1 MKRLKKKLIEIDGNN
16 IRYLEE
22 GNSAKTLLLLHGL
35 GASAERW
42 EGVIPLFA
50 KKFKVIVPDLIG
62 FGYSDKPMVDY
73 TTDYFLGFISKFV
86 KKVGIKEM
94 NIIGSSLG
102 GQIAA
107 EFIINHN
114 VNVRKLVLV
123 SPSGV
128 MKHSTPALDAYISA
142 ALYPSTDSALNAFQ
156 VMSGRK
162 KIDEKIVSGFVERMQ
177 LPNAKMAF
185 MSTLLGLNNS
195 QVITE
200 KLQLITIPT
209 LIVWGEN
216 DSVIPIKYAQSF
228 VSGITDC
235 RFYKMIG
242 CGHIPYV
249 DDPKTFF
256 QLVSNFL
263 K

>member
-1 MKRLKKKLIEIDGNN
+1 MAVKTTEIDGSK
-16 IRYLEE
+16 IRYFEVGTSKE
-22 GNSAKTLLLLHGL
+22 TLLLLHGL

-42 EGVIPLFA
+42 QEVIPLFA
-50 KKFKVIVPDLIG
+50 KKFRVIVPDLIG

-73 TTDYFLGFISKFV
+73 TTDYFAEFVSKFV
-86 KKVGIKEM
+86 NEIGIKKM

-107 EFIINHN
+107 ESMINYD
-114 VNVRKLVLV
+114 VNVKKLVLV

-128 MKHSTPALDAYISA
+128 MKHSTPALNAYISA
-142 ALYPSTDSALNAFQ
+142 ALYPNTDSALNAFQ

-162 KIDEKIVSGFVERMQ
+162 KIDEKIVSGFIERMQ

-185 MSTLLGLNNS
+185 MSTLLGLSNS
-195 QVITE
+195 EAITE

-216 DSVIPIKYAQSF
+216 DPVIPIDYAQSF
-228 VSGITDC
+228 VSGINDC
-235 RFYKMIG
+235 RFYKMTG
-242 CGHIPYV
+242 CGHTPYV
-249 DDPKTFF
+249 EKPKVFF
-256 QLVSNFL
+256 QIVADFL
-263 K
+263 N

>member
-1 MKRLKKKLIEIDGNN
+1 MTVKTTEIDGNK
-16 IRYLEE
+16 IRYFEK
-22 GNSAKTLLLLHGL
+22 GTSKDTLLLLHGL

-42 EGVIPLFA
+42 EYVIPLFA

-73 TTDYFLGFISKFV
+73 TTDYFAEFVSKFV
-86 KKVGIKEM
+86 NKLRIKDL

-107 EFIINHN
+107 ESIINHD
-114 VNVRKLVLV
+114 VNVKKLVLV

-142 ALYPSTDSALNAFQ
+142 ALYPNSDSALNAFQ
-156 VMSGRK
+156 AMSGRK

-185 MSTLLGLNNS
+185 MSTLLGLSNS

-216 DSVIPIKYAQSF
+216 DPVIPIEYAQAF
-228 VSGITDC
+228 VSGINDC

-242 CGHIPYV
+242 CAHTPYV
-249 DDPKTFF
+249 EKPEKFF
-256 QLVSNFL
+256 QIVSDFL
-263 K
+263 N

>member
-1 MKRLKKKLIEIDGNN
+1 MAVKTTEIDGNK

-22 GNSAKTLLLLHGL
+22 GTTKNTLILLHGL

-42 EGVIPLFA
+42 EDVIPLFA
-50 KKFKVIVPDLIG
+50 KKFRVIVPDLIG
-62 FGYSDKPMVDY
+62 FGYSDKPSIDY
-73 TTDYFLGFISKFV
+73 TTDYFAEFMSKFV
-86 KKVGIKEM
+86 EKVGIEEM
-94 NIIGSSLG
+94 SIIGSSLG

-107 EFIINHN
+107 EFIINQN
-114 VNVRKLVLV
+114 ADVKKLVLV

-142 ALYPSTDSALNAFQ
+142 ALYPNTDSALNAFQ

-162 KIDEKIVSGFVERMQ
+162 KIDEKIVSGFIERMQ

-185 MSTLLGLNNS
+185 MSTLLGLSNS
-195 QVITE
+195 KVVTE

-216 DSVIPIKYAQSF
+216 DPVIPIEYAQSF
-228 VSGITDC
+228 ISGINDC

-242 CGHIPYV
+242 CAHTPYV
-249 DDPKTFF
+249 EKPEKFF
-256 QLVSNFL
+256 QIVSDFL
-263 K
+263 N

>member
-1 MKRLKKKLIEIDGNN
+1 MTIKTTEIDSNI

-22 GNSAKTLLLLHGL
+22 GTSEDTLLLLHGL

-42 EGVIPLFA
+42 ENVIPLFA

-73 TTDYFLGFISKFV
+73 TTDYFAEFISKFV
-86 KKVGIKEM
+86 VKVGIKKL

-107 EFIINHN
+107 ESIINHN
-114 VNVRKLVLV
+114 VNATKLVLV

-142 ALYPSTDSALNAFQ
+142 ALYPNTDSALNAFQ

-162 KIDEKIVSGFVERMQ
+162 EIDEKIVSGFVERMQ

-185 MSTLLGLNNS
+185 MSTLLGLSNAKI
-195 QVITE
+195 ITK
-200 KLQLITIPT
+200 KLQLITIPA

-216 DSVIPIKYAQSF
+216 DPVIPIQYAQSF
-228 VSGITDC
+228 VSGINDC
-235 RFYKMIG
+235 RFYKMTE
-242 CGHIPYV
+242 CGHVPYV
-249 DDPKTFF
+249 EKPKAFF
-256 QLVSNFL
+256 QVVSDFL
-263 K
+263 N

>member
-1 MKRLKKKLIEIDGNN
+1 MTVKIAEIDSNK
-16 IRYLEE
+16 IRYFEE
-22 GNSAKTLLLLHGL
+22 GTSDVTLLLLHGL

-50 KKFKVIVPDLIG
+50 KKFRVVVPDLIG

-73 TTDYFLGFISKFV
+73 TTDYFVGFISKFV

-107 EFIINHN
+107 EFVMNPN
-114 VNVRKLVLV
+114 VNVKKLVLV

-195 QVITE
+195 KAITE

-216 DSVIPIKYAQSF
+216 DPLIPIKYAQSF
-228 VSGITDC
+228 VSGINDC
-235 RFYKMIG
+235 RFYKMMR
-242 CGHIPYV
+242 CGHTPYV
-249 DDPKTFF
+249 EKPKKFF
-256 QLVSNFL
+256 QTVSDFL
-263 K
+263 N